1 MGPFLL
7 VCFQIPSEEEYQQ
20 SDLNISVLEKATEVC
35 DLVVRENE
43 SVTSLL

>member
-20 SDLNISVLEKATEVC
+20 AGLNISVLKKATEVW

>member
-7 VCFQIPSEEEYQQ
+7 VCFQIPSEEEYQLT
-20 SDLNISVLEKATEVC
+20 DLNISMLEKATEVW